1 MITIVLSYF
10 GVFYLSLITG
20 RWLCSKSSVIAKL
33 GETIFIKKKDQL
45 DNSPIFGPLRKA
57 IKESSL
63 GKAIAF
69 IFPMI
74 ALKSIAFYFISYILI
89 TPIVLIIQGI
99 MMGSLYVYNDHQ
111 TKKVKNLNN
120 ITFWQLFSH
129 ILAASYGTVIGI
141 EWLLPDLL
149 ETYSFLKTQH
159 NIGIYLILILIT
171 AFIASFL
178 EAKSILT
185 SAYNE

>member
-1 MITIVLSYF
+1 MIAIVLTYF

-20 RWLCSKSSVIAKL
+20 RWLYSKSSVIAKL
-33 GETIFIKKKDQL
+33 GETIFIKKQDQL

-57 IKESSL
+57 INESSL

-69 IFPMI
+69 IFPLI
-74 ALKSIAFYFISYILI
+74 TLKSIAFYFISYMLI
-89 TPIVLIIQGI
+89 APIVLIIQGI
-99 MMGSLYVYNDHQ
+99 MMGSLFVYNDHQ

-129 ILAASYGTVIGI
+129 ILAASYGTIKGI
-141 EWLLPDLL
+141 EWLLPDTL
-149 ETYSFLKTQH
+149 ESFSYL
-159 NIGIYLILILIT
+159 NGDSRIYIYIILILLT
-171 AFIASFL
+171 AFVASFL